1 MVQATVSWAALPSWP
16 EMGKPGSSETRAG
29 AASVV
34 GKLVAA
40 VDGRARACLVAISDQ
55 LGFPSLILWGGGGG
69 GVQSVA
75 LNPSA
80 DKETETQ
87 CWRSP
92 RLHHTPTRDPRN
104 PRVKHS

>member
-55 LGFPSLILWGGGGG
+55 LGFPSLILWGAGWGCAEC
-69 GVQSVA
+69 S
-75 LNPSA
+75 
-80 DKETETQ
+80 TEPFCRQ
-87 CWRSP
+87 GD
-92 RLHHTPTRDPRN
+92 RDPVLAE
-104 PRVKHS
+104 PEASPHSHT